1 MAPATPDKPSPS
13 PCTPAAHKE
22 FADLYQSLAAQY
34 PIKIEKV
41 VLGPLTLEFYRC
53 ADPDAVL
60 DQVAAEADRREKDS
74 GIRDLPGDT
83 LHLPYWAELW
93 DSSYVI
99 GAMLAERKLAGTH
112 VLDLGCGMGMT
123 AAASAFAGAQVLAAD
138 LEPPALLF
146 TQLNTHP
153 WRSRV
158 ITRRTDWTT
167 DDLGQTFPLIVGTDI
182 LYERKQWP
190 FLHSFFSRHLA
201 PGGEILLGEPG
212 RQTGEGFIPFAEEHG
227 WKVAVSY
234 HPTPTRPVPI
244 RVISLRRRKA

>member
-1 MAPATPDKPSPS
+1 MSSHAAIRVDPAFVALHDRIG
-13 PCTPAAHKE
+13 
-22 FADLYQSLAAQY
+22 ADY
-34 PIKIEKV
+34 PTTLQV
-41 VLGPLTLEFYRC
+41 VALGPLSLDFHRV

-60 DQVAAEADRREKDS
+60 DQVAALADLQEKNS
-74 GIRDLPGDT
+74 GHRDLPGDT

-99 GAMLAERKLAGTH
+99 GEMLAGRKLAGVN

-123 AAASAFAGAQVLAAD
+123 AAAAAFAGATVLAAD

-146 TQLNTHP
+146 TQLNTFP

-158 ITRRTDWTT
+158 TTRRTDWTT
-167 DDLGQTFPLIVGTDI
+167 DDLTQTFPSFPLIVGTDI

-190 FLHSFFSRHLA
+190 YLHSFFSRHLA

-212 RQTGEGFIPFAEEHG
+212 RQTGEAFLPFAKEHG
-227 WKVAVSY
+227 WQTATSL
-234 HPTPTRPVPI
+234 HPTPTRTVPI
-244 RVISLRRRKA
+244 RVITLRRKP